1 MKIFKRNLKIIF
13 SIIFLLL
20 LSGCSVNKLS
30 NSDIASNIITILNDK
45 SKVYNI
51 SFEGYKYYLPNGL
64 KIIEKDDYNSVFI
77 DKNDNKYYLYVDIVG
92 FYYKNSYDYKVDDSI
107 HYSKILNN
115 DKKFG
120 YIDVRKKNNKFN
132 IEYVYNYGKIEVICN
147 ENDLVDVIN
156 YSSSVLNSITYS
168 RNVINSM
175 IGNSGYRTREEEF
188 KLFDEKENKND
199 FLDIVG
205 KYEGEDYRKARDEEK
220 QKVEFDSTEK

>member
-1 MKIFKRNLKIIF
+1 M
-13 SIIFLLL
+13 S
-20 LSGCSVNKLS
+20 SSSAVV
-30 NSDIASNIITILNDK
+30 LN
-45 SKVYNI
+45 
-51 SFEGYKYYLPNGL
+51 
-64 KIIEKDDYNSVFI
+64 
-77 DKNDNKYYLYVDIVG
+77 
-92 FYYKNSYDYKVDDSI
+92 
-107 HYSKILNN
+107 
-115 DKKFG
+115 
-120 YIDVRKKNNKFN
+120 
-132 IEYVYNYGKIEVICN
+132 EYVYNYGKIEVICN